1 MKTLIDKCELIYIEL
16 VNEFQ
21 EVKFNKS
28 KQFNSFK
35 IRCNSS
41 DILDMKTAIEFGDK
55 YNVII
60 RPKFDYAGTTRKTS
74 EWIITE

>member
-1 MKTLIDKCELIYIEL
+1 METLIDKCELIYIEL

-55 YNVII
+55 YNVTI
-60 RPKFDYAGTTRKTS
+60 RPKFDYTGTTRKTS
-74 EWIITE
+74 EWIITK